1 MIYDTMMC
9 VLRDIYTAKQQL
21 KLEHRDRK
29 RTNTL
34 KKLKHKNDFHKKRYI
49 YGPEITSVDND
60 G

>member
-21 KLEHRDRK
+21 KPEHRDRK

-34 KKLKHKNDFHKKRYI
+34 KKLKHKNDFYKKTVHLR
-49 YGPEITSVDND
+49 SRDHLCR
-60 G
+60 